1 MDSSLLEA
9 YDNVAKQSECS
20 LQYRDYIS
28 EPVHMRHERDRRKSY
43 EMLFPMEI
51 PCGWPGPGC
60 VEAGGTVSTEAGAQ
74 HRHPRPDEEAAEMM
88 GAVSPRR
95 RGLQHTRGTARMAG
109 TGDTLAGQQGA
120 SGHYRGHLRGPYW
133 GPYRGH
139 SLQFWVGNTAGTKG
153 SERTLQDT
161 LTFTDIII
169 RLCR

>member
-1 MDSSLLEA
+1 MIM
-9 YDNVAKQSECS
+9 

-95 RGLQHTRGTARMAG
+95 RGLQLTRGTARMSG

-120 SGHYRGHLRGPYW
+120 SGHYRGHFRGPYGGHYRAHYRGHLR

-169 RLCR
+169 RLQR

>member
-1 MDSSLLEA
+1 MQWTVHCSKPMIML
-9 YDNVAKQSECS
+9 QSKAS
-20 LQYRDYIS
+20 VVNLQYRDYIS

-95 RGLQHTRGTARMAG
+95 RGLQHTRGTARMSG

-120 SGHYRGHLRGPYW
+120 SGHYRGHFRGPYW
-133 GPYRGH
+133 AHYKGH
-139 SLQFWVGNTAGTKG
+139 SLQCWVGNTAGTKG
-153 SERTLQDT
+153 SEGTHCRTH
-161 LTFTDIII
+161 
-169 RLCR
+169 